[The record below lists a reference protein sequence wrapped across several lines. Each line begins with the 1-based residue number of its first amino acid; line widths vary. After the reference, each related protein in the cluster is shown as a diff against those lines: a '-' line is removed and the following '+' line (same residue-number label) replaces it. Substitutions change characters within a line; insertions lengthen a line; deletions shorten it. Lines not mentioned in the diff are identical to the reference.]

1 MQSRSTTAASVLLH
15 SVLAVI
21 GGMTYMGIEILWRGH
36 THWSM
41 GVLGGVCFAL
51 IGLLDEWQDHPPLW
65 LQMLQGAVIV
75 TVLELLVG
83 LVVNRW
89 LGWGVWDYS
98 DMPLNLWGQVCPQFA
113 VAWFFLS
120 ALAVKLE
127 NVLHVVAWWLDTA
140 LRRLASW
147 LKH

>member
-1 MQSRSTTAASVLLH
+1 MQSRSITAASVLLH

-21 GGMTYMGIEILWRGH
+21 GGIAYMGIEILWRGH

-51 IGLLDEWQDHPPLW
+51 IGLLDEWQDHPTLW
-65 LQMLQGAVIV
+65 LQMLEGAAIV
-75 TVLELLVG
+75 TALELLVG

-89 LGWGVWDYS
+89 LGWNVWDYS
-98 DMPLNLWGQVCPQFA
+98 DMPFNLWGQVCLQFA

-120 ALAVKLE
+120 AAAIKLE
-127 NVLHVVAWWLDTA
+127 NALH
-140 LRRLASW
+140 RLAAW
-147 LKH
+147 LAHRRGR

>member
-1 MQSRSTTAASVLLH
+1 MQSKSTTAASVALH
-15 SVLAVI
+15 SVIGVI
-21 GGMTYMGIEILWRGH
+21 GGLAYMGIEILWRGH

-41 GVLGGVCFAL
+41 GVLGGLCFVL
-51 IGLLDEWQDHPPLW
+51 IGLQDEMQKHPPLW

-98 DMPLNLWGQVCPQFA
+98 DMPFNLWGQVCPQFV

-120 ALAVKLE
+120 AAAVWME
-127 NVLHVVAWWLDTA
+127 NALH
-140 LRRLASW
+140 RLAAW
-147 LKH
+147 LVRRRGR

>member
-1 MQSRSTTAASVLLH
+1 M
-15 SVLAVI
+15 
-21 GGMTYMGIEILWRGH
+21 
-36 THWSM
+36 
-41 GVLGGVCFAL
+41 LGGLCFAL
-51 IGLLDEWQDHPPLW
+51 IGLLDEWQEHPPLW

-75 TVLELLVG
+75 TILELLVG

-120 ALAVKLE
+120 AAAVWME
-127 NVLHVVAWWLDTA
+127 NALH
-140 LRRLASW
+140 RLAAR
-147 LKH
+147 LAHRRGR

>member
-1 MQSRSTTAASVLLH
+1 MQSKSTTAASVALH
-15 SVLAVI
+15 SVIGVI
-21 GGMTYMGIEILWRGH
+21 GGLAYMGIEILWRGH

-41 GVLGGVCFAL
+41 GVLGGLCFVL
-51 IGLLDEWQDHPPLW
+51 IGLQDEMQKHPPLW

-98 DMPLNLWGQVCPQFA
+98 DMPFNLWGQVCPQFM

-120 ALAVKLE
+120 AAAVWME
-127 NVLHVVAWWLDTA
+127 NALH
-140 LRRLASW
+140 RLAAW
-147 LKH
+147 LVRRRGR

>member
-1 MQSRSTTAASVLLH
+1 MQSRSITAASVLLH

-21 GGMTYMGIEILWRGH
+21 GGFAYMGIELLWRGH

-41 GVLGGVCFAL
+41 GVLGGVCFVL

-65 LQMLQGAVIV
+65 LQMLEGTMIV
-75 TVLELLVG
+75 TALELLVG

-89 LGWGVWDYS
+89 LGWNVWDYS
-98 DMPLNLWGQVCPQFA
+98 DMPGNLWGQVCPQFM
-113 VAWFFLS
+113 VAWFLLS

-127 NVLHVVAWWLDTA
+127 NALH
-140 LRRLASW
+140 RLAERIASRRGR
-147 LKH
+147 

>member
-1 MQSRSTTAASVLLH
+1 MKKLLLH
-15 SVLAVI
+15 IVLAVI
-21 GGMTYMGIEILWRGH
+21 GGVVYMGLETLWRGY

-51 IGLLDEWQDHPPLW
+51 IGLLDEWQDHPQMC
-65 LQMLQGAVIV
+65 LQMLEGAVIV

-89 LGWGVWDYS
+89 LGWNVWDYS
-98 DMPLNLWGQVCPQFA
+98 DMPLNLWGQVCLQFT

-120 ALAVKLE
+120 AAAVWLE
-127 NVLHVVAWWLDTA
+127 NALH
-140 LRRLASW
+140 RLASW
-147 LKH
+147 LAHRRGR

>member
-1 MQSRSTTAASVLLH
+1 MQSRSTTAASLLLH

-21 GGMTYMGIEILWRGH
+21 GGLVYMGIEILWRGY

-51 IGLLDEWQDHPPLW
+51 IGLLDEVQDHPPLW
-65 LQMLQGAVIV
+65 LQMLEGAVIV

-89 LGWGVWDYS
+89 LGWNVWDYS
-98 DMPLNLWGQVCPQFA
+98 DMPFNLWGQVCLPFTA
-113 VAWFFLS
+113 AWFFLS
-120 ALAVKLE
+120 AAAVWLE
-127 NVLHVVAWWLDTA
+127 NALH
-140 LRRLASW
+140 RLAAW

>member
-1 MQSRSTTAASVLLH
+1 MTRFSSVLLH

-21 GGMTYMGIEILWRGH
+21 GGLVYMGIETFWRGH

-65 LQMLQGAVIV
+65 LQMVQGAVLV
-75 TVLELLVG
+75 TALELITG
-83 LVVNRW
+83 LIVNRW
-89 LGWGVWDYS
+89 LGWNVWDYS
-98 DMPLNLWGQVCPQFA
+98 DVPLNLWGQVCPQFA

-120 ALAVKLE
+120 ALAVWLE
-127 NVLHVVAWWLDTA
+127 NALH
-140 LRRLASW
+140 RLAAR
-147 LKH
+147 LTHRQGR

>member
-1 MQSRSTTAASVLLH
+1 MRSRSTTAASALLH
-15 SVLAVI
+15 SMLAVI
-21 GGMTYMGIEILWRGH
+21 GGLVYMGIETLWRGH

-41 GVLGGVCFAL
+41 FLLGGLCFAL

-98 DMPLNLWGQVCPQFA
+98 DMPFNLWGQVCPQFA

-120 ALAVKLE
+120 AAAVWLE
-127 NVLHVVAWWLDTA
+127 NALH
-140 LRRLASW
+140 RLAAR
-147 LKH
+147 LAHRRGG